1 MWIRKQKLPLI
12 YYISIRNDYII
23 YIYVHIHTIFNFS
36 LSIFPYLQVFFKI
49 FLFCPGLSINRISWT
64 IILWCKMRLYVFF
77 CFSILA
83 WRISSIYKGRQNSII
98 NSHVPITL
106 LPQLSTHGY
115 TYFIFTLIFFPSSHT
130 TLKQIPDLSFRS

>member
-1 MWIRKQKLPLI
+1 MNKKTKITPNLLHINKEWLH
-12 YYISIRNDYII
+12 
-23 YIYVHIHTIFNFS
+23 YIYMCVYIHTIFNFS

-49 FLFCPGLSINRISWT
+49 FPFCPGLSINRISWT

-77 CFSILA
+77 SFSILA

-130 TLKQIPDLSFRS
+130 TLKQIPDLSFHS